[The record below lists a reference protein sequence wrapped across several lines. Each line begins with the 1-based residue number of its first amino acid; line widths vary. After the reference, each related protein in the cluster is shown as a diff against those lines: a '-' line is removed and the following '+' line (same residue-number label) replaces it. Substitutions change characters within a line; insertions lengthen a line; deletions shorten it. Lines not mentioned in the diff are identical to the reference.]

1 MGNSLELVK
10 KGRHGYQP
18 AGPMEEEGVMDSPLQ
33 CLDLMRT
40 ERVGP
45 ALGSA
50 HHVAL
55 GPVTLV
61 PAVQVSSGTL
71 PLAFLSTVEYP
82 LQLLHSPPAPVV
94 KRSGVTTHHPLQVLP
109 AHCVGCPPPL
119 LSFFPSWLLWA
130 GALVSLSPR
139 ALSVPRRGGRGV
151 LWCLSLS
158 DFLGPQE
165 PPQPLNLTAK
175 PKAPEL
181 PNTSSS
187 PSLKMNSCG
196 PHPSSHGAPTR
207 DLQSSPPSLPLGKL
221 SYLLSPRRTVE
232 SAVGTSLPFL
242 GSSVGF

>member
-1 MGNSLELVK
+1 MD
-10 KGRHGYQP
+10 
-18 AGPMEEEGVMDSPLQ
+18 GPLR

-109 AHCVGCPPPL
+109 CPL
-119 LSFFPSWLLWA
+119 RGVPSA
-130 GALVSLSPR
+130 SALILSPLAVLGR
-139 ALSVPRRGGRGV
+139 CFSLTFSPALSVPRRGGRDV

-221 SYLLSPRRTVE
+221 SYLPSPRRTVE
-232 SAVGTSLPFL
+232 SDATVGTSLPFL